1 MTIHSFNI
9 FDRKGKSLFTKTY
22 STIATKQQR
31 YLQES
36 GASEPGSDP
45 VKEQRKLVFGM
56 LFSLRELVASLT
68 PEDVGRSLQSVKTG
82 STTVHTF
89 ETMSGLYFAL
99 YTSND
104 VPATNTSERSDY
116 SETTFARDVL
126 RHVYSNLWVECV
138 IRSPMHVPGA
148 ADIDV
153 NATTFEKEL
162 DSYLSSLPWFR

>member
-1 MTIHSFNI
+1 
-9 FDRKGKSLFTKTY
+9 
-22 STIATKQQR
+22 
-31 YLQES
+31 
-36 GASEPGSDP
+36 
-45 VKEQRKLVFGM
+45 
-56 LFSLRELVASLT
+56 
-68 PEDVGRSLQSVKTG
+68 
-82 STTVHTF
+82 
-89 ETMSGLYFAL
+89 MSGLYFAL

-104 VPATNTSERSDY
+104 GPATNTSERSDY

>member
-68 PEDVGRSLQSVKTG
+68 PEDVGRCKLLCFW
-82 STTVHTF
+82 HF
-89 ETMSGLYFAL
+89 
-99 YTSND
+99 
-104 VPATNTSERSDY
+104 
-116 SETTFARDVL
+116 
-126 RHVYSNLWVECV
+126 C
-138 IRSPMHVPGA
+138 
-148 ADIDV
+148 
-153 NATTFEKEL
+153 
-162 DSYLSSLPWFR
+162 SSAFLPPQMF